1 MHFDLLVR
9 GGRVV
14 SPAGL
19 QEADIGII
27 GGTIREIGDL
37 AQAEADEV
45 LSARGL
51 HVFPGLI
58 DSHVHFREPGAP
70 QKEDLE
76 SGTRAAIAGGVTTVF
91 DMPNTNPTT
100 TSLEALDDKVQR
112 LEGRAWCDVG
122 FYLGASSENIDE
134 LTELEKH
141 PHVCA
146 VKMFMGSSTGSL
158 LVEDEPTQRRV
169 LQNGTLPVAVHAED
183 EARLRERKA
192 LMSPHPSVKEHSF
205 LRDEE
210 CARLAVEQIV
220 RLSAETGRRVHVL
233 HVSSEEEAA
242 VLRRAKGSGVKVTCE
257 VTPHHLYLSTPDAY
271 MRHGAQAQMN
281 PPIRTTWHQNALRH
295 ALQEGLFDTIGS
307 DHAPHTVE
315 EKLRPYPSSP
325 SGIPGVQTL
334 LSILATLSVRD
345 ELFPVEQISRYLG
358 EGPARLFGLKGKGAV
373 QVGMDGDLCI
383 ADVNLNRRLEADRF
397 QSKAKWSPYL
407 GERLYGWP
415 MHTVLRGQVVYRD
428 EEFCGTPTGRAAE
441 FVRESD

>member
-14 SPAGL
+14 SPEGI
-19 QEADIGII
+19 QDADIGVRD
-27 GGTIREIGDL
+27 GTIHEIGDL

-45 LSARGL
+45 LAVKGL

-76 SGTRAAIAGGVTTVF
+76 SGTRSAIAGGVTTVF

-100 TSLEALDDKVQR
+100 TTREALDDKVAR
-112 LEGRAWCDVG
+112 LKDRAWCDVG
-122 FYLGASSENIDE
+122 FYLGASHENVDD
-134 LTELEKH
+134 LAELEGH
-141 PHVCA
+141 PAVCA

-169 LQNGTLPVAVHAED
+169 LQQGTLPVAVHAED

-192 LMSPHPSVKEHSF
+192 LMSPHPSVKEHSH

-220 RLSAETGRRVHVL
+220 RLSAETGRSVHVL
-233 HVSSEEEAA
+233 HVSSAEEAA
-242 VLRRAKGSGVKVTCE
+242 ALEKAKAAGRKVTCE

-271 MRHGAQAQMN
+271 QRHGAQAQMN
-281 PPIRTTWHQNALRH
+281 PPIRTAFHQTALRH
-295 ALQEGLFDTIGS
+295 ALAAGLFDTIGS
-307 DHAPHTVE
+307 DHAPHTLE
-315 EKLRPYPSSP
+315 EKMRPYPASP

-334 LSILATLSVRD
+334 FSVLATLSVRD
-345 ELFPVEQISRYLG
+345 GLFPIQDITRWLG
-358 EGPARLFGLKGKGAV
+358 TGPAALYRLKGKGRVAV
-373 QVGMDGDLCI
+373 GADADFCI
-383 ADVNLNRRLEADRF
+383 ADVNLNRRVEAGWL
-397 QSKAKWSPYL
+397 QGKQKWSPYV

-415 MHTVLRGQVVYRD
+415 MHTVLRGQIAMRD
-428 EEFCGTPTGRAAE
+428 EEIYGTPQGRSAVFE
-441 FVRESD
+441 RG